1 MSAGA
6 GRFAPSPTGPL
17 HLGSLLAAA
26 ASFLDARQR
35 GAQWLLRIDDL
46 DVYRNVAGAEAS
58 ILRSLEAHGL
68 RWDGPV
74 IRQSER
80 LEHYQRAL
88 EILTERGLT
97 YRCTCTRAQL
107 KGQARYPG
115 ICRDAAH
122 LTENAAVR
130 VRVTEQPIQFDDLV
144 IGPVREVLADSFG
157 DFIIRRRDGV
167 VAYQLATAVDDGEA
181 RIRHVIRGI
190 DLLDNTARQ
199 IYLMNLLG
207 LEPPTYGHVPMLVN
221 SAGQKLSKQT
231 FAAPLEDEAAT
242 ANLIRI
248 LPALGLSSP
257 EGAESGAPEE
267 LLKWAAGAFSLEAM
281 RGLPSSYHL

>member
-1 MSAGA
+1 MAADA

-17 HLGSLLAAA
+17 HLGSLLAAT

-35 GAQWLLRIDDL
+35 GARWLLRIDDL
-46 DVYRNVAGAEAS
+46 DVHRNVDGADAS

-68 RWDGPV
+68 HWDGPV
-74 IRQSER
+74 IRQRER

-88 EILTERGLT
+88 EILAERGLT

-107 KGQARYPG
+107 KGQSRYPG

-122 LTENAAVR
+122 LTDNAAIR
-130 VRVTEQPIQFDDLV
+130 VRVTERPIEFEDLV

-181 RIRHVIRGI
+181 YIRHVIRGI

-199 IYLMNLLG
+199 IYLMELLD
-207 LEPPTYGHVPMLVN
+207 LEPPDYGHVPMLVN
-221 SAGQKLSKQT
+221 AAGQKLSKQT
-231 FAAPLEDEAAT
+231 FAEPLEDKAAT

-248 LPALGLSSP
+248 LPALGLSAP
-257 EGAESGAPEE
+257 AGAESTEPEE
-267 LLKWAAGAFSLEAM
+267 LLQWAAGIFSLEAL
-281 RGLPSSYHL
+281 RNLPSSYHL